1 MFNYRIENHRIDAA
15 ALRRE
20 WLGLF
25 TLTAWYFS
33 VYQNYDPTL
42 YARSMNMFWFSVALA
57 VPMIV
62 QCFVCSDNIAAVSR
76 IARRSAP
83 IGLVCTA
90 LMPLLPARCFVA
102 LFIVSP
108 IFISPLILRC
118 CYGVVQAARE
128 TFRLTAFMSAI
139 TAAIFA
145 HMLWLLSVQT
155 FGLPPFV
162 HFLFPAAAGFVSY
175 CIVIPR
181 KPPVFELRAREGSSL
196 FLQPKYLF
204 FAATVFILIFVFD
217 LTSDLFHY
225 YFLSEGLRNNMLL
238 FVGGVF
244 LPAASLTVYAALTDR
259 RFEKRTMIIG
269 FSLYLLGLILALLRQ
284 GEPDLVWPLVVADG
298 IGGAYADFFVVG
310 FSIIFF
316 AQSGKPVLMSSL
328 GLAMDILTASFLWLA
343 DGRMPASFTDGAL
356 SAGHISFM
364 AALVILLLSTALLT
378 FDRRN
383 EKTFVASLLG
393 FLKGT
398 GETDPQDIVSA
409 LSDAAMKSPEA
420 EAAGLSLVEQTIAAL
435 FIDGLTGHDIARKLH
450 ISAGDVEG
458 HRKIILGKIKSVAE
472 PGNEADALAE
482 KAVRLYGVRRR
493 QAQIL
498 YGVLQNMTNAEIA
511 EIYKITERT
520 VKYHMAELFA
530 KTGTKNRRELAA
542 RLREDG

>member
-1 MFNYRIENHRIDAA
+1 
-15 ALRRE
+15 
-20 WLGLF
+20 
-25 TLTAWYFS
+25 
-33 VYQNYDPTL
+33 
-42 YARSMNMFWFSVALA
+42 
-57 VPMIV
+57 
-62 QCFVCSDNIAAVSR
+62 
-76 IARRSAP
+76 
-83 IGLVCTA
+83 
-90 LMPLLPARCFVA
+90 
-102 LFIVSP
+102 
-108 IFISPLILRC
+108 
-118 CYGVVQAARE
+118 
-128 TFRLTAFMSAI
+128 MSAI

-181 KPPVFELRAREGSSL
+181 KPPVREIPAREGSSL

-204 FAATVFILIFVFD
+204 FAATVFILIFAFD

-225 YFLSEGLRNNMLL
+225 YFLAEGLRSNLLL

-284 GEPDLVWPLVVADG
+284 GEPGLVWPLVIADG
-298 IGGAYADFFVVG
+298 VGGAYADFFVVG

-316 AQSGKPVLMSSL
+316 ARSGKPVLMSSL
-328 GLAMDILTASFLWLA
+328 GLAMDILTASFLWLVE
-343 DGRMPASFTDGAL
+343 GRMPASFTEGAL

-364 AALVILLLSTALLT
+364 AALVILLLVTALFT

-393 FLKGT
+393 LLKGA
-398 GETDPQDIVSA
+398 GE
-409 LSDAAMKSPEA
+409 AAMKSPEA
-420 EAAGLSLVEQTIAAL
+420 EAAGLSLTDRTIAAL

-450 ISAGDVEG
+450 ISSGEVETR
-458 HRKIILGKIKSVAE
+458 RKSILGKIRSVAE
-472 PGNEADALAE
+472 TSDETDALVE
-482 KAVRLYGVRRR
+482 KAVRVYGVRRR

-498 YGVLQNMTNAEIA
+498 HGVLRGMTNAEIA
-511 EIYKITERT
+511 ETYRITERT

-530 KTGTKNRRELAA
+530 QTQTRNRRELAE
-542 RLREDG
+542 RLRADA